1 MMKDVGVPF
10 VADPSV
16 GLFLGYGM
24 NKIILTS
31 LFFNILSC
39 NTSFF
44 INYFC
49 IKQKYGH

>member
-1 MMKDVGVPF
+1 MNNVGVLS
-10 VADPSV
+10 VAGPSP
-16 GLFLGYGM
+16 GLLLGYGM
-24 NKIILTS
+24 SKIILTS

-44 INYFC
+44 IDYFC